1 MTVLCFNTVCQLSLA
16 CNGSQHIS
24 LKEHMNLLVNKLT
37 LILHKIVPQNSWG
50 QKVRCRGSPVQLGH
64 TASQVVGWGQ

>member
-1 MTVLCFNTVCQLSLA
+1 MTVLGFNTVCQLRLV

-37 LILHKIVPQNSWG
+37 IILHRIVPQNSWG
-50 QKVRCRGSPVQLGH
+50 QEVKYRGSPVQLGH
-64 TASQVVGWGQ
+64 TASQVVGWG